1 MKTHNLQI
9 ICLAILLWG
18 LSNHMQA
25 QETAMN
31 YKDLQAYLPTS
42 INGYESGD
50 IDGQSMNMSGM
61 SFSTAEIEF
70 KNSDGKYIRITLMD
84 YSAAMGLYQAATA
97 MWALGMS
104 FEDDES
110 IAKSVQWEEKIVGW
124 EEYRKIDKEAKLA
137 LGIGNR
143 FFLSIEASEQSNMD
157 LVKSIAKKMDLTGL
171 SNK

>member
-1 MKTHNLQI
+1 MKTHNLQFI
-9 ICLAILLWG
+9 FLAILFWG
-18 LSNHMQA
+18 VPNLMQA

-42 INGYESGD
+42 INGYEAGNL
-50 IDGQSMNMSGM
+50 DGQSMNMSGM
-61 SFSTAEIEF
+61 SFSTAEVEF
-70 KNSDGKYIRITLMD
+70 KNSGGHYVRITLMD
-84 YSAAMGLYQAATA
+84 YSAAIGLYQAATA
-97 MWALGMS
+97 MWAMGMS

-110 IAKSVQWEEKIVGW
+110 IAKSVQWEENIVGW

-143 FFLSIEASEQSNMD
+143 FFLSIEASEQSNLD
-157 LVKSIAKKMDLTGL
+157 LVNSIAKRMDLTSL